1 MASIF
6 RILIG
11 WSLLNFVFWIFPRFF
26 CAILNCKLRRVKN
39 SWKQMRCKQ
48 KMLLY
53 RIWNVLFCFS
63 VSITGGQDDFFAM
76 NNHLLNGIDVSQ
88 VQDIDRVNAI
98 DLPTVTDSSGKPLLN
113 FGLYSGPYFD
123 LRTMPKNQTVQ
134 IGENALIH
142 CAVKQVGEKSVNLE
156 KLYTRLHICDRRK
169 AIFQGGII

>member
-1 MASIF
+1 
-6 RILIG
+6 
-11 WSLLNFVFWIFPRFF
+11 
-26 CAILNCKLRRVKN
+26 
-39 SWKQMRCKQ
+39 MRCKQ
-48 KMLLY
+48 KILLY
-53 RIWNVLFCFS
+53 KIWNFLFCFS

-156 KLYTRLHICDRRK
+156 KLYARLHMW
-169 AIFQGGII
+169 